1 MVAVALLCPLINAS
15 GAVGAL
21 MPIVMLLSVRL
32 NVQPSRFLMPMA
44 FSSGAG
50 AHLALTGA
58 PKNVLIADAA
68 GDYGNG
74 LNFFEFALVG
84 IPILVGTWRSSF
96 SSAAAR
102 PRTRRAEPSA
112 GPQPPRPCAGRAVP
126 PDRGRL
132 RAFGRPVLAHRRE
145 RRSPAS

>member
-1 MVAVALLCPLINAS
+1 MIIGMLAVALLCPLINAS

-68 GDYGNG
+68 GEYGTHG

-84 IPILVGTWRSSF
+84 IPILVGTVVIVALSGGGSSPNAPRRAF
-96 SSAAAR
+96 
-102 PRTRRAEPSA
+102 PRT
-112 GPQPPRPCAGRAVP
+112 
-126 PDRGRL
+126 
-132 RAFGRPVLAHRRE
+132 
-145 RRSPAS
+145 